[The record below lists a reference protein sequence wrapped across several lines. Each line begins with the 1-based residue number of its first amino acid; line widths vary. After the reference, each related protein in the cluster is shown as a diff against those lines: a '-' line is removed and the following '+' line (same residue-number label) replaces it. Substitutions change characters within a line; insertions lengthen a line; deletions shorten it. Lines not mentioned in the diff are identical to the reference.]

1 MKKLILSSIIGFLL
15 LLIFVFAMAPARIV
29 LPWFTQGLPQLSL
42 NQPSGSI
49 WNATL
54 DSISFQGRSIHN
66 ISAQTGFWSL
76 LLGNIHSEIQIDDQ
90 QLFIDGSVQLNSQQV
105 SINNTDYELDAG
117 TILDWFRLP
126 ITELSGRFAGEIN
139 EFELV
144 PNEIIKLDARGVWQQ
159 AVVGY
164 PNSVLE
170 LGDIHFTIQRND
182 NGRALL
188 TITDNPGMLDLKGTL
203 EVGFDKQYQL
213 NLSTQTELPAN
224 IKQWLTQLGRVENNR
239 VIIKWNGRLP

>member
-1 MKKLILSSIIGFLL
+1 MKKLILSFIIGFLL
-15 LLIFVFAMAPARIV
+15 LLIFVLAMAPARIV

-49 WNATL
+49 WNASL
-54 DSISFQGRSIHN
+54 ESISFQGKSIHN

-76 LLGNIHSEIQIDDQ
+76 ILGNIHSDIQVDDQ
-90 QLFIDGSVQLNSQQV
+90 QLFFDGSIQLNSQQV

-117 TILDWFRLP
+117 AILDWVRLP
-126 ITELSGRFAGEIN
+126 ISELSGRFAGEIN
-139 EFELV
+139 ELELAH
-144 PNEIIKLDARGVWQQ
+144 NEIRKLDVEGVWQR
-159 AVVGY
+159 AVIGY

-182 NGRALL
+182 NGQALL
-188 TITDNPGMLDLKGTL
+188 TITENPGMLDLKGTL

-213 NLSTQTELPAN
+213 NLSTQTDLPEN
-224 IKQWLTQLGRVENNR
+224 IKQWLTQLGRIENNR
-239 VIIKWNGRLP
+239 VIVKWNGRLP

>member
-188 TITDNPGMLDLKGTL
+188 TITDNPGMLDLKEPWKWG
-203 EVGFDKQYQL
+203 
-213 NLSTQTELPAN
+213 
-224 IKQWLTQLGRVENNR
+224 LTSSIN
-239 VIIKWNGRLP
+239 

>member
-1 MKKLILSSIIGFLL
+1 MKKLILTFIIGFLL
-15 LLIFVFAMAPARIV
+15 LLIFILAMAPARIV

-49 WNATL
+49 WDASL
-54 DSISFQGRSIHN
+54 DAISFQGKSIHN
-66 ISAQTGFWSL
+66 VSAQTDFWSL
-76 LLGNIHSEIQIDDQ
+76 LLGYIHSDIQIDDQ
-90 QLFIDGSVQLNSQQV
+90 QLYLDGSVQLNNQRV
-105 SINNTDYELDAG
+105 SINKTDYELDAG
-117 TILDWFRLP
+117 AILDWVRLP
-126 ITELSGRFAGEIN
+126 ISELSGRFAGEIN
-139 EFELV
+139 ELELA
-144 PNEIIKLDARGVWQQ
+144 PKEIKKLDVKGVWHR

-164 PNSVLE
+164 PNSVLD

-188 TITDNPGMLDLKGTL
+188 TITENPGMLDLKGTL

-213 NLSTQTELPAN
+213 NLSTQTNLPEN

-239 VIIKWNGRLP
+239 VIVKWNGRLP

>member
-1 MKKLILSSIIGFLL
+1 MKKLILSFIIGFLL
-15 LLIFVFAMAPARIV
+15 LLIFVLAMAPARIV

-49 WNATL
+49 WNASL
-54 DSISFQGRSIHN
+54 DSISFQGKSIHN
-66 ISAQTGFWSL
+66 VSAQTGFWSL
-76 LLGNIHSEIQIDDQ
+76 LLGNIHSDIQIDDQ
-90 QLFIDGSVQLNSQQV
+90 DLFLDGNVQLNSQQF
-105 SINNTDYELDAG
+105 SIKNTDYELEAG
-117 TILDWFRLP
+117 TILDWVRLP
-126 ITELSGRFAGEIN
+126 ISELSGRFAGEIR
-139 EFELV
+139 ELELA
-144 PNEIIKLDARGVWQQ
+144 PNEIKKLDVKGVWQR

-164 PNSVLE
+164 PNSVLD

-213 NLSTQTELPAN
+213 NLSTQTDLPEN

-239 VIIKWNGRLP
+239 VIVKWNGRLP